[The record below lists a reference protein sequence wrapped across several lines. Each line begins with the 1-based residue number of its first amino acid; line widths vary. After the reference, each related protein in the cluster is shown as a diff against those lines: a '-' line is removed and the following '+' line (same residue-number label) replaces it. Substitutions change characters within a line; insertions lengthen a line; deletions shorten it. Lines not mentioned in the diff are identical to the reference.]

1 MLLCYIDSITKILE
15 RMKKASSAKKIP
27 LAGDP
32 TDFNFRVLNLENMLY
47 EKFIGYSFVLKD
59 EL

>member
-1 MLLCYIDSITKILE
+1 
-15 RMKKASSAKKIP
+15 MKKASSAKKIP

-32 TDFNFRVLNLENMLY
+32 TDFFRVLNLENMLY
-47 EKFIGYSFVLKD
+47 EKFIGYSFVISD

>member
-15 RMKKASSAKKIP
+15 SNEESCSAKKIP

-32 TDFNFRVLNLENMLY
+32 TDFFRVLNLENMLY
-47 EKFIGYSFVLKD
+47 EKFIGYGFVLKD
-59 EL
+59 KL